1 MSLEETLEYFGLNIE
16 EIDHLVNHNSFH
28 HKKTTPKK
36 LNDLFIKISRTY
48 NCSVGDIVSAV
59 LKFPPFAGLD
69 HERVVAQAV
78 AVYGNENGVKSA
90 VLKHP
95 PFAGLDHDR
104 VVREATAVYGDENK
118 VKSAV
123 LKFPQFAGYDHERVV
138 RQKLHVGSLINP
150 KKGQIL
156 EIILNQPVLASY
168 SAKRDIAVI
177 DICRHLFNEGYTQQ
191 NEMLQLY
198 IKHFMNSPYLKGTR
212 IRISKTK
219 TKEEPKLMTILR
231 KELNKLL

>member
-1 MSLEETLEYFGLNIE
+1 MSLEQELEYFGLNQE
-16 EIDHLVNHNSFH
+16 EITHLVNSTNFH
-28 HKKTTPKK
+28 HKRKTVDE
-36 LNDLFIKISRTY
+36 LNNLFIKIRKIY
-48 NCSVGDIVSAV
+48 NCSIGDILGAV
-59 LKFPPFAGLD
+59 LKHPPFAGLD

-78 AVYGNENGVKSA
+78 S
-90 VLKHP
+90 
-95 PFAGLDHDR
+95 
-104 VVREATAVYGDENK
+104 VYGDENK

-123 LKFPQFAGYDHERVV
+123 LKFPPFAGLDHERVV

-198 IKHFMNSPYLKGTR
+198 IKHFMNSPYLKGTK
-212 IRISKTK
+212 IRISKSK
-219 TKEEPKLMTILR
+219 TNEEPKLMTILR
-231 KELNKLL
+231 KELNKLLCKSSTPY